1 MAYVGFG
8 PFEIGMNILGPI
20 AVLASFT
27 GPFGWVATVVAVG
40 ILVMSFA
47 LKWVPVKKPAGAMS
61 S

>member
-8 PFEIGMNILGPI
+8 PFEIGMNILAPI

-27 GPFGWVATVVAVG
+27 GPFGWVSTVVAVG
-40 ILVMSFA
+40 ILVASFA
-47 LKWVPVKKPAGAMS
+47 LKWVPVKKSARVTS